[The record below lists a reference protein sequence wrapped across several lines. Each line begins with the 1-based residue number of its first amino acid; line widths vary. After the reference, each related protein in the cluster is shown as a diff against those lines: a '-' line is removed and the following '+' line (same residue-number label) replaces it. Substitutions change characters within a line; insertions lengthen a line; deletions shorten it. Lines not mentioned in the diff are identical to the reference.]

1 MASVKVY
8 WCRTCRDAVVMDAA
22 PEVCPLCAAG
32 DNWWTPESPTPR
44 VAYNL
49 TVNDMRLLRGLKINP
64 E

>member
-1 MASVKVY
+1 MAETMF
-8 WCRTCRDAVVMDAA
+8 WCRSCRIGFALLKSA
-22 PEVCPLCAAG
+22 PEACPHCHAG

-49 TVNDMRLLRGLKINP
+49 TVNDMRLLRGLRINP